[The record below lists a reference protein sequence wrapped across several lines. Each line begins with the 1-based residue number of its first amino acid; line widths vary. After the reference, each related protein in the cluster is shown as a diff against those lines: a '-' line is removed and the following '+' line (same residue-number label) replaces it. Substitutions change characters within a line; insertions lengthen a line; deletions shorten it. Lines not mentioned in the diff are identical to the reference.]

1 MPFLDMSKR
10 IDDTVLKTEPS
21 NFESQ
26 NSVQTPK
33 SRPTGC
39 KWKSHVGPRRGGGSG
54 PRPGLGGGNI

>member
-1 MPFLDMSKR
+1 MSKR
-10 IDDTVLKTEPS
+10 IEDTVLKTEPS

-26 NSVQTPK
+26 SSIQTPK

-54 PRPGLGGGNI
+54 PGLAWLGGGNI